1 VADGRIPFNRPYTIG
16 TELDYVSEALE
27 LGQLS
32 GNGELTRRCS
42 AWLEDRCGSERV
54 LLTHSCTGAL
64 EMAALLAGVGPGDEV
79 VMPSFT
85 FPSTANAFV
94 LRGAT
99 PVFVDVCEDTLNL
112 DPGCLEGAIGPRT
125 RAIVPVHYSGVAC
138 DMDAIVEVAIRAET
152 PIIEDAAQGVLA
164 THRGRALGAIGS
176 LGALSFHETKTL
188 SSGEGGALLVNDPK
202 LVDRAEILLEK
213 GTDRARFFRGEI
225 DKYTW
230 QDVGSSFLMSELTAA
245 FLYAQ
250 LKAADDI
257 VARRVATWDR
267 YHEAFEPLESKGVL
281 RRPTIPSGCAH
292 NGQAYW
298 LLLPSSEQR
307 DALIASL
314 QSRGIFAIFHYLPL
328 HAAPAGRRWG
338 RPAEDLSRTEDLA
351 ARMVRLPLW
360 VGLPDADVDRIVDAV
375 ADELTRAG

>member
-1 VADGRIPFNRPYTIG
+1 VPEKQIPFNRPYTVG

-42 AWLEDRCGSERV
+42 ALLEERCGSERV

-99 PVFVDVCEDTLNL
+99 PVFAEIREDTLNL
-112 DPGCLEGAIGPRT
+112 DPDRLEAAIGPRT
-125 RAIVPVHYSGVAC
+125 KVIVPVHYSGVAC
-138 DMDAIVEVAIRAET
+138 DMDPIAEIAGNAGAT
-152 PIIEDAAQGVLA
+152 VIEDAAQGILA
-164 THRGRALGAIGS
+164 SYRGRALGSIGS
-176 LGALSFHETKTL
+176 LGTFSFHETKTL
-188 SSGEGGALLVNDPK
+188 SSGEGGALLVNDPD

-213 GTDRARFFRGEI
+213 GTDRVRFSRGEI

-230 QDVGSSFLMSELTAA
+230 VDVGSSFLMSEITAA

-250 LKAADDI
+250 LEVADEI
-257 VARRVATWDR
+257 VGRRLESWER
-267 YHEAFEPLESKGVL
+267 YHAGLADLEAAGLL
-281 RRPTIPSGCAH
+281 RRPVVADDRTH

-298 LLLPSSEQR
+298 LLLPSGAIR
-307 DALIASL
+307 DELIAKL
-314 QSRGIFAIFHYLPL
+314 REAGILAIFHYIPL
-328 HAAPAGRRWG
+328 HEARAGRRWG
-338 RPAEDLSRTEDLA
+338 RPGGDLRQTEELA

-360 VGLPDADVDRIVDAV
+360 AGMDDETVDRVTDGVEA
-375 ADELTRAG
+375 AL